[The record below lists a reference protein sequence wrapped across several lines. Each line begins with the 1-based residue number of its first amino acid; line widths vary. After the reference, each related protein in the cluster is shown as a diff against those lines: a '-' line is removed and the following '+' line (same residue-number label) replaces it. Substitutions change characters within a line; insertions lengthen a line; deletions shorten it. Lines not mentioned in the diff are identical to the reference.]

1 MDALE
6 DSGAELAVV
15 SASVL
20 QQLDGVVPMG
30 RVLLSGISGTPVEC
44 PLVRLEV
51 RMLHGNVGE
60 PIPVEVAPRVV
71 ITCAVLD
78 QSVDELILPIAV
90 IDHLRSV
97 GSACNECVA
106 EVNPSVDNQSHGEST
121 DCGSVENENEV
132 IRDHVLTVDNDG
144 ACNDND
150 DAVTPCSVNVVT
162 RSGLTTDCNDNMS
175 QTNVVN
181 DVENDSDAACDDH
194 MISDDLMVGTCE
206 SNHEASQVPI

>member
-90 IDHLRSV
+90 IDHLCSM
-97 GSACNECVA
+97 GGACNECVA
-106 EVNPSVDNQSHGEST
+106 D
-121 DCGSVENENEV
+121 
-132 IRDHVLTVDNDG
+132 VLIIKATEKALEQVVVSSSKHIQY
-144 ACNDND
+144 
-150 DAVTPCSVNVVT
+150 VTF
-162 RSGLTTDCNDNMS
+162 R
-175 QTNVVN
+175 
-181 DVENDSDAACDDH
+181 EY
-194 MISDDLMVGTCE
+194 
-206 SNHEASQVPI
+206 